1 MVEVIKINIL
11 KSDLFSYRYFLGVFM
26 RKLFLVIFLFLSTA
40 SSAGDMSQCSSISD
54 NDQRQMCRAQ
64 AGRMVSE
71 CGFIQNND
79 LRYLCTAQVG
89 NRKSDCGFIQNANL
103 RSTCQATAK

>member
-1 MVEVIKINIL
+1 MKKFKEMI
-11 KSDLFSYRYFLGVFM
+11 
-26 RKLFLVIFLFLSTA
+26 IFLSLLFAQLSTF
-40 SSAGDMSQCSSISD
+40 SHAGDMSQCNSISD
-54 NDQRQMCRAQ
+54 YDQRQMCRAQ

>member
-1 MVEVIKINIL
+1 MFKYVTSVFFLIP
-11 KSDLFSYRYFLGVFM
+11 FSSF
-26 RKLFLVIFLFLSTA
+26 
-40 SSAGDMSQCSSISD
+40 AGDMSQCSSITD
-54 NDQRQMCRAQ
+54 YDQRQMCRAQ

-89 NRKSDCGFIQNANL
+89 NRKSDCGFIQNSNL
-103 RSTCQATAK
+103 KATCQATAK

>member
-1 MVEVIKINIL
+1 MFKLMTVILFLISAEVI
-11 KSDLFSYRYFLGVFM
+11 
-26 RKLFLVIFLFLSTA
+26 
-40 SSAGDMSQCSSISD
+40 AGDMSQCSSISD
-54 NDQRQMCRAQ
+54 YDQRQMCRAQ

-89 NRKSDCGFIQNANL
+89 NRKSDCGFIQNGNL

>member
-1 MVEVIKINIL
+1 MFKLMTVILFLISAEVI
-11 KSDLFSYRYFLGVFM
+11 
-26 RKLFLVIFLFLSTA
+26 
-40 SSAGDMSQCSSISD
+40 AGDMSQFSSIYD
-54 NDQRQMCRAQ
+54 YDQRQMCRAQ

-89 NRKSDCGFIQNANL
+89 NRKSDCGFIQNGNL